1 MAFGLVLA
9 LLAALT
15 DWFSVAAQRARVE
28 TVAKPLVMVGLA
40 IVVVVE
46 RPEMWVALLGAV
58 LLSLAGDVLLLPMV
72 DRFVAGLASFLAA
85 HLAYAVALVAR
96 DPSPALVAAGLVV
109 LAAIVVGG
117 VIIRSAGRR
126 SSALGAAV
134 ALYVAT
140 ITAMM
145 VLAVGVGRTE
155 AVGAGLFV
163 VSDAVLGWNRFV
175 QPLSHGRLA
184 THVLYHV
191 GQTVLILGFVFAS
204 S

>member
-1 MAFGLVLA
+1 MAFGLALA
-9 LLAALT
+9 LLTALT
-15 DWFSVAAQRARVE
+15 DWHSVVTRRARAE
-28 TVAKPLVMVGLA
+28 AVAKPLVMVGLA
-40 IVVVVE
+40 IVVVSA

-58 LLSLAGDVLLLPMV
+58 LLSLAGDVLLLPTV

-85 HLAYAVALVAR
+85 HIAYAVALLDR
-96 DPSPALVAAGLVV
+96 DPSPALLAAGLVV
-109 LAAIVVGG
+109 LAAVGVGG

-126 SSALGAAV
+126 SPALGAAV

-140 ITAMM
+140 ITAML

-163 VSDAVLGWNRFV
+163 MSDAVLGWNRFV

-184 THVLYHV
+184 THVFYHV
-191 GQTVLILGFVFAS
+191 GQTVLTLGFVFAS
-204 S
+204 G